1 MRRSSPGFTLV
12 ELLVVI
18 AIIGILIALLLPAV
32 QAARESAR
40 RSQCLNNLKQLGL
53 AMHNYESAKGTL
65 PPFNPPPPMHSNNG
79 MWVHLLF
86 DYLEQENAGQLYENW
101 GGHDSSLNIDP
112 SRNGAPGAATRAPRY
127 QDRANFEFIA
137 SRFFPT
143 LLCPSDTPVRHAS
156 TQMTKHNYT
165 VNIGT
170 VGHQQSPMLNGVPF
184 NGAPFRNP
192 GKHVSQDP
200 GVTIVTPGGWL
211 VRPVKGTPSSEILDG
226 LSQTICM
233 GELVV
238 GHDIDLRGLIWQIIS
253 VVTAHVPPNT
263 PIPDNFS
270 ASCFSIPKLN
280 LPCQIGGGSV
290 ICAHRS
296 RHPTGV
302 QVVMCDGSARFVR
315 QSIAINTWRAMADS
329 RGGVPVQGDN

>member
-65 PPFNPPPPMHSNNG
+65 PPFIPATSASNNG
-79 MWVHLLF
+79 TWVHLLF

-101 GGHDSSLNIDP
+101 GGTDTSLNIDP
-112 SRNGAPGAATRAPRY
+112 SQNGVSGSAATRAPRY

-137 SRFFPT
+137 SRFFST
-143 LLCPSDTPVRHAS
+143 LLCPSDTPIRHTA

-165 VNIGT
+165 VNVGT

-184 NGAPFRNP
+184 NGAPFIR
-192 GKHVSQDP
+192 GKFVNNDP
-200 GVTIVTPGGWL
+200 NITIVTPGGWL
-211 VRPVKGTPSSEILDG
+211 VRPMKGTPSSEIIDG

-233 GELVV
+233 GELVQ
-238 GHDIDLRGLIWQIIS
+238 GHDFDLRGLIWQIIS
-253 VVTAHVPPNT
+253 VVTEHVPPNT

-270 ASCFSIPKLN
+270 ASCFSLPKLN
-280 LPCQIGGGSV
+280 LPCQMGGGSV

-296 RHPTGV
+296 RHPNGV

-315 QSIAINTWRAMADS
+315 QTIAIDTWRAMGNS
-329 RGGVPVQGDN
+329 RGGVPVQGE